1 MTARIKQ
8 DDTVLVTH
16 GKDKGRRG
24 KVQRFFPAKNK
35 VLVEGLNIA
44 KRHLRAGAQGARQA
58 GIVSQE
64 MPLDAS
70 KVMPICPSCDKPTRI
85 AIQTLEDGTKARVC
99 KRCNTMMT

>member
-1 MTARIKQ
+1 VTARIKQ

-24 KVQRFFPAKNK
+24 KVQRIFPAKNK

-64 MPLDAS
+64 MPLNAS

-85 AIQTLEDGTKARVC
+85 AIQTLEDGAKARVC
-99 KRCNTMMT
+99 KRCNAMMT